1 LWQLLYFGVCLAAV
15 ALVELVV
22 VVLLLSLFLC
32 LFAEPEIMTELQTK
46 RLQPSSSSSA
56 LARSL
61 FFLMMMSYWML
72 LSYLKISP
80 FALSP
85 VPIFGSSVLMTD
97 FAVRRF
103 LIFHNLFP
111 IFIPKRYTFGILMP
125 MRQILLTIMHPG
137 SIMT

>member
-1 LWQLLYFGVCLAAV
+1 
-15 ALVELVV
+15 
-22 VVLLLSLFLC
+22 
-32 LFAEPEIMTELQTK
+32 MTELQTK

-80 FALSP
+80 SALSP

-103 LIFHNLFP
+103 LVFHNLFP
-111 IFIPKRYTFGILMP
+111 IFIPKKVYFWHTNAHATDFINYYASRLYNDLGYF
-125 MRQILLTIMHPG
+125 
-137 SIMT
+137 